1 MKVSPPPHPQPQ
13 SLADLLA
20 NAEHYARFC
29 MDNSGRITPV
39 LFFLSPQG
47 QGMAMPDSLANDK
60 AKDEFA
66 NLARLTCVA
75 HAASACVMVLEAWA
89 KFARPNEPLD
99 TTEAPSEAIDRQEF
113 VILMGE
119 SRTGLRRR
127 FLPIVRSGNGRF
139 FGFGDPQEFDLE
151 MQGRFASILSPKEPD
166 AATQAIAK
174 ALLQAKMNPDSTEEE
189 PSSPRYRE

>member
-1 MKVSPPPHPQPQ
+1 MKHSPPPHPQPQ

-29 MDNSGRITPV
+29 MENSGRITPA
-39 LFFLSPQG
+39 LLFLSSQG
-47 QGMAMPDSLANDK
+47 GGMAIPDSLANEK
-60 AKDEFA
+60 AKEEFA

-75 HAASACVMVLEAWA
+75 HAASACVMVVEAWA

-119 SRTGLRRR
+119 SRSGHRRR
-127 FLPIVRSGNGRF
+127 FLPIVRSGNGKF
-139 FGFGDPQEFDLE
+139 FGFGDAQEFGAE
-151 MQGRFASILSPKEPD
+151 MQGRFASILPPKEPD

-174 ALLQAKMNPDSTEEE
+174 ALLQAKIEGEQTEED
-189 PSSPRYRE
+189 SPQTRYQE

>member
-1 MKVSPPPHPQPQ
+1 MKHSPPPHPQPQ

-29 MDNSGRITPV
+29 MENSGRITPA

-47 QGMAMPDSLANDK
+47 QGMAVPDSLANDR

-66 NLARLTCVA
+66 KLARLTCIA

-119 SRTGLRRR
+119 SRNGHRRR
-127 FLPIVRSGNGRF
+127 FLPIVRSGNNKF
-139 FGFGDPQEFDLE
+139 FGFGDAQEFGAE
-151 MQGRFASILSPKEPD
+151 MQGRFASILPPKEPD

-174 ALLQAKMNPDSTEEE
+174 AMLQAKIGPDQAEEDTS
-189 PSSPRYRE
+189 PPRYRK